1 MAYVEN
7 NLMSQ
12 EQILHKGDI
21 HWFVFM
27 PGFFCIGIGLTF
39 LTDSNMAPLSGI
51 FFIVAVALFIKAFI
65 FKISTEVAVTSKRV
79 IAKMGFIRRKTV
91 ELNHQKVESLNV
103 DQSIAGRLFGFG
115 TIIVNGT
122 GGAHTPIPSISNPL
136 VFRRKAMET
145 IDATQDT
152 FQPSAPAPSAKAPFQ
167 PENLGPA
174 VTIPPIQT
182 EPKKEPLRQDW
193 FAIGKEHIK
202 ATEYTEAIAALS
214 YAIKADP
221 NNRDIYY
228 ARAVAYSKVADK
240 TKSLDDIQTA
250 ARLGHPKA
258 VEYLQK
264 KSE

>member
-1 MAYVEN
+1 MGYVEN

-12 EQILHKGDI
+12 ERVLHKGDI

-27 PGFFCIGIGLTF
+27 PGIISVSIGILLLATPETAVFSVLIF
-39 LTDSNMAPLSGI
+39 LFAS
-51 FFIVAVALFIKAFI
+51 ALLIKAYLI
-65 FKISTEVAVTSKRV
+65 KISTEVAVTSKRV
-79 IAKMGFIRRKTV
+79 IAKMGFIRRKTI

-103 DQSIAGRLFGFG
+103 DQSIAGRMFGFG

-122 GGAHTPIPSISNPL
+122 GGAHTPIPSICNPL

-145 IDATQDT
+145 IDATQGT
-152 FQPSAPAPSAKAPFQ
+152 FQQSATAPVMKTPSPQ
-167 PENLGPA
+167 ENLGPA
-174 VTIPPIQT
+174 VANSPIQT
-182 EPKKEPLRQDW
+182 GQKMAATRQDW
-193 FAIGKEHIK
+193 FTIGKEHIK
-202 ATEYTEAIAALS
+202 KNELTEAIAALS

-240 TKSLDDIQTA
+240 TNSLDDIQTA

-264 KSE
+264 NSL